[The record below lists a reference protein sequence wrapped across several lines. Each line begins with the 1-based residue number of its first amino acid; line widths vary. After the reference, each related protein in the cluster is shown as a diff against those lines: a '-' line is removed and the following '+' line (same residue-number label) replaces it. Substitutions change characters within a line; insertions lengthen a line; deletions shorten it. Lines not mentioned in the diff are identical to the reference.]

1 MNIQEKDINR
11 FVKHRNEITH
21 DGFYAVDDEMA
32 NIAFFMMCFSY
43 FLTLI
48 RIVLKEDEVIYLVD
62 KSDIIS

>member
-48 RIVLKEDEVIYLVD
+48 RIGLKEDEVIYLVD